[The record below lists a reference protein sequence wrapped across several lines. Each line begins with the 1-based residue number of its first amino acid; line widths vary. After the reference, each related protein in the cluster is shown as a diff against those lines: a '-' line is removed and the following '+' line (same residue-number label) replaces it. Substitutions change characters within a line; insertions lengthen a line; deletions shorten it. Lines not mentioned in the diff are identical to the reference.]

1 MERFLQGVAEM
12 NTQFPHSYR
21 LHCGNILY
29 PESTVT
35 AENGQFL
42 LYRTV
47 SLRTM
52 QVQPALPDG
61 LTPSICEQ
69 ARLSRDARFDGLFF
83 TAVTSTGIYCRPLCP
98 APVPKPGNVIYF
110 PTAAAAA
117 TAGFRPCLRCRPER
131 APGTPLWRGTGPRV
145 EQALRLIDE
154 GFLDTGS
161 VSALAQRSGVGERQL
176 RHLFTEHLATTPTE
190 VAATRRLLFAK
201 KLLDETTLPITDIAL
216 ASGYASVRRF
226 NATFR
231 TCYGMAPR
239 QLRRDRSALPRN
251 GAHCLHLAYRPPY
264 DFAGLLAFFAHR
276 AIPGIE
282 SVDAQSYRRLF
293 VFDHQPGWLAV
304 RALPHQPAL
313 ELLVQHPR
321 PAVLLAITTRVRHM
335 FDLDADIAVIETR
348 LATSPLLQPLLQCFP
363 GIRVAGCWDGFE
375 IAVRAVLGQQVSV
388 TAARTLAT
396 RLLERYGTPVQVPP
410 AIPAGLHTL
419 FPTPASLANADLT
432 RLGITRTRATTI
444 RTLAA
449 AIASG
454 QLNFHPE
461 QTLNDFVAR
470 WMELPGIGA
479 WTAHYIAMRTLG
491 QPDAFP
497 AADLV
502 LRKTAGNAGNVLS
515 SRVLEMLSQDWRPW
529 RAYATF
535 LLWRNWSG

>member
-1 MERFLQGVAEM
+1 
-12 NTQFPHSYR
+12 
-21 LHCGNILY
+21 
-29 PESTVT
+29 
-35 AENGQFL
+35 
-42 LYRTV
+42 
-47 SLRTM
+47 M

-61 LTPSICEQ
+61 LTSSICEQ

-98 APVPKPGNVIYF
+98 APVPKPTHVIYF
-110 PTAAAAA
+110 STAAAAA
-117 TAGFRPCLRCRPER
+117 TAGFRPCLRCRPEQ
-131 APGTPLWRGTGPRV
+131 APGAPAWRGTGSRV
-145 EQALRLIDE
+145 EQALRLIDA
-154 GFLDTGS
+154 GFLDTAS
-161 VSALAQRSGVGERQL
+161 VLALARRIGIGERQL
-176 RHLFTEHLATTPTE
+176 RRLFSERLGTTPAE

-231 TCYGMAPR
+231 TRYGMAPR
-239 QLRRDRSALPRN
+239 QLRRSRSVPPRD
-251 GAHCLHLAYRPPY
+251 GTHCLHLAYRPPY

-282 SVDAQSYRRLF
+282 GVEAQSYRRLF
-293 VFDHQPGWLAV
+293 VFDHQPGWLSV
-304 RALPHQPAL
+304 RALPHRPVL
-313 ELLVQHPR
+313 ELQVQHPR
-321 PAVLLAITTRVRHM
+321 PAALLTITTRVRRM
-335 FDLDADIAVIETR
+335 FDLDADISVIEAG
-348 LATSPLLQPLLQCFP
+348 LAKSPLLQPLLQRFP
-363 GIRVAGCWDGFE
+363 GIRVAGCWNGFE

-388 TAARTLAT
+388 VAARTLAM
-396 RLLERYGTPVQVPP
+396 RLLERYGTPLQVSP

-419 FPTPASLANADLT
+419 FPTPANLADADLT
-432 RLGITRTRATTI
+432 RLGITRKRAATI

-461 QTLNDFVAR
+461 QTLHDFVTQ

-502 LRKTAGNAGNVLS
+502 LRKTVGNAGNVPS
-515 SRVLEMLSQDWRPW
+515 SRALETLSQDWRPW

-535 LLWRNWSG
+535 LLWRSWSG